1 MYNVQVVNAARSLAV
16 WCGMFFPVLDA
27 KNSPR
32 LVILKA
38 LLDSDYAVVRA
49 VVKYLVSVCM
59 CAYAC
64 VSVCSNLVH

>member
-1 MYNVQVVNAARSLAV
+1 ML
-16 WCGMFFPVLDA
+16 PVHLLCDMACCSRYYVDA

-38 LLDSDYAVVRA
+38 LLDSDHAVVRA

-59 CAYAC
+59 CVYAC
-64 VSVCSNLVH
+64 VCVL